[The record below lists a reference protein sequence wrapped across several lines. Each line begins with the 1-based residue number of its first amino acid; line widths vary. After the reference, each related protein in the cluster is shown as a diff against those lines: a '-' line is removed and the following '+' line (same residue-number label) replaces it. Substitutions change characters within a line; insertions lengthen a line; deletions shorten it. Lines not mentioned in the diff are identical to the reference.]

1 MVEMKAKRVNAD
13 ELKFDEKGLIAAIA
27 QDYESGEVLMQAFM
41 NREAVEKTFETG
53 YAHYYSRSRASL
65 WKKGETSG
73 NTQKVITAYR
83 DGDKDCIL
91 LKVRQKGVACHT
103 GMYSCFSQQVKGDE
117 NEIGAEMFGKLQRI
131 VEDRKKNPEEGSYT
145 SFLFARG
152 IDKIAK
158 KAGEEAVEL
167 VIASKNDDKGEVIGE
182 AADFLYHMMV
192 LLAEKGVK
200 LSEVCSELYK
210 RNK

>member
-1 MVEMKAKRVNAD
+1 MVEKNTKKVDFD
-13 ELKFDEKGLIAAIA
+13 ELKFDENGLIAAIA

-41 NREAVEKTFETG
+41 NREALEKTLETG
-53 YAHYYSRSRASL
+53 YAHYYSRSRNTL
-65 WKKGETSG
+65 WKKGEASG
-73 NTQKVITAYR
+73 HTQKVLTAYL
-83 DGDKDCIL
+83 DCDKDCVL
-91 LKVRQKGVACHT
+91 LKVNQKGVACHAGT
-103 GMYSCFSQQVKGDE
+103 YTCFSTQIKGEE
-117 NEIGAEMFGKLQRI
+117 NEIGGEMFGKLQRI
-131 VEDRKKNPEEGSYT
+131 VAERKRNPEEGSYT

-152 IDKIAK
+152 VDKIAK

-167 VIASKNDDKGEVIGE
+167 VIASKNDDKDEVVAE

>member
-13 ELKFDEKGLIAAIA
+13 ELKFDEKVLIAAIA

-73 NTQKVITAYR
+73 NTQKVITAYL
-83 DGDKDCIL
+83 DCDKDCIL

>member
-73 NTQKVITAYR
+73 NTQKVLTAYL
-83 DGDKDCIL
+83 DCDKDCIL

-103 GMYSCFSQQVKGDE
+103 GTYSCFSQQVKGDE

-167 VIASKNDDKGEVIGE
+167 VIASKNDDKGEVIVE

>member
-1 MVEMKAKRVNAD
+1 MVEMKARRVNAD

-73 NTQKVITAYR
+73 NTQKVITAYL
-83 DGDKDCIL
+83 DCDKDCIL

-103 GMYSCFSQQVKGDE
+103 GMYSSFSQQVKGDE

>member
-1 MVEMKAKRVNAD
+1 MTEKNTKNVNFD

-27 QDYESGEVLMQAFM
+27 QDYESGEVLMQAYM
-41 NREAVEKTFETG
+41 NREALEKTLETG
-53 YAHYYSRSRASL
+53 YAHYYSRSRNTL

-73 NTQKVITAYR
+73 HTQKVLAAYL
-83 DGDKDCIL
+83 DCDKDCVL
-91 LKVRQKGVACHT
+91 LKVTQKGVACHT
-103 GMYSCFSQQVKGDE
+103 GTYSCFSTLIKGEE
-117 NEIGAEMFGKLQRI
+117 NRIGAEMFGRLQRI
-131 VEDRKKNPEEGSYT
+131 VADRKKNPEEGSYT

-167 VIASKNDDKGEVIGE
+167 VIASKNDDKSAVVGE

-200 LSEVCSELYK
+200 LSDVCSELYK

>member
-73 NTQKVITAYR
+73 NTQKVLTAYL
-83 DGDKDCIL
+83 DCDKDCIL

-103 GMYSCFSQQVKGDE
+103 GTYSCFSQQVKGDE

-152 IDKIAK
+152 IDKSAK

>member
-1 MVEMKAKRVNAD
+1 MAEMKTKKVNLD

-41 NREAVEKTFETG
+41 NREAVEKTLETG
-53 YAHYYSRSRASL
+53 YVHYYSRSRQTL

-73 NTQKVITAYR
+73 HTQKVVTAFL
-83 DGDKDCIL
+83 DCDKDCIL
-91 LKVRQKGVACHT
+91 LKVRQKGAACHT
-103 GMYSCFSQQVKGDE
+103 GSYSCFSEQIKGGE

-167 VIASKNDDKGEVIGE
+167 VIAAKNGDKEEIVGEC
-182 AADFLYHMMV
+182 ADLFYHTLV
-192 LLAEKGVK
+192 LLANAGVK
-200 LSEVCSELYK
+200 LSDVCTELK
-210 RNK
+210 NRH

>member
-1 MVEMKAKRVNAD
+1 MAEMKTKKVNLD

-41 NREAVEKTFETG
+41 NREAVEKTLETG
-53 YAHYYSRSRASL
+53 YVHYYSRSRQTL

-73 NTQKVITAYR
+73 HTQKVVTAFL
-83 DGDKDCIL
+83 DCDKDCIL
-91 LKVRQKGVACHT
+91 LKVRQKGAACHT
-103 GMYSCFSQQVKGDE
+103 GSYSCFSEQIKGGE

-145 SFLFARG
+145 SLIFERG
-152 IDKIAK
+152 TANIAK
-158 KAGEEAVEL
+158 KRTEEGEEL
-167 VIASKNDDKGEVIGE
+167 VIASKNEDKGEVIGE

>member
-27 QDYESGEVLMQAFM
+27 QDYGSGEVLMQAFM

-73 NTQKVITAYR
+73 NTQKVITAYL
-83 DGDKDCIL
+83 DCDKDCIL

>member
-1 MVEMKAKRVNAD
+1 MVDAKTKKVNLD
-13 ELKFDEKGLIAAIA
+13 ELKFDEKGLICAIA
-27 QDYESGEVLMQAFM
+27 QDYESGEVLMQAYM
-41 NREAVEKTFETG
+41 DREAVEKTFSTG
-53 YAHYYSRSRASL
+53 YAHYYSRSRQSL

-73 NTQKVITAYR
+73 NTQKVITAYL
-83 DGDKDCIL
+83 DCDKDCIL
-91 LKVRQKGVACHT
+91 LKVKQKGVACHT
-103 GMYSCFSQQVKGDE
+103 GTYTCFSEQVKGED
-117 NEIGAEMFGKLQRI
+117 NQIGAEMFGKLQRI
-131 VEDRKKNPEEGSYT
+131 VDDRKRNPEEGSYT

-192 LLAEKGVK
+192 LLRKKDVK

>member
-1 MVEMKAKRVNAD
+1 MAEMKTKKVSLD

-41 NREAVEKTFETG
+41 NREAVEKTLETG
-53 YAHYYSRSRASL
+53 YAHYYSRSRQTL

-73 NTQKVITAYR
+73 HTQKVVTAFL
-83 DGDKDCIL
+83 DCDKDCIL

-103 GMYSCFSQQVKGDE
+103 GTYSCFSEQIKGGE

-158 KAGEEAVEL
+158 KTGEEAVEL
-167 VIASKNDDKGEVIGE
+167 VIASKNEDKGEVIGE

-192 LLAEKGVK
+192 MLAEKGVK
-200 LSEVCSELYK
+200 LSDVCSELYK

>member
-73 NTQKVITAYR
+73 NTKKVITAYL
-83 DGDKDCIL
+83 DCDKDCIL

-103 GMYSCFSQQVKGDE
+103 GTYSCFSQQVKGDE

>member
-1 MVEMKAKRVNAD
+1 MAEMKTKKVNLD

-41 NREAVEKTFETG
+41 NREAVEKTLETG
-53 YAHYYSRSRASL
+53 YAHYYSRSRQTL

-73 NTQKVITAYR
+73 HTQKVVTAFL
-83 DGDKDCIL
+83 DCDKDCIL

-103 GMYSCFSQQVKGDE
+103 GTYSCFSEQIKGGE

-131 VEDRKKNPEEGSYT
+131 VEDRKRNPEEGSYT

-158 KAGEEAVEL
+158 KTGEEAVEL
-167 VIASKNDDKGEVIGE
+167 VIAAKNGDKEEIVGEC
-182 AADFLYHMMV
+182 ADLFYHTLV
-192 LLAEKGVK
+192 LLADAGVK
-200 LSEVCSELYK
+200 LSDVCAELEK
-210 RNK
+210 RHQ

>member
-73 NTQKVITAYR
+73 NTQKVITAYL
-83 DGDKDCIL
+83 DCDKDCIL

-131 VEDRKKNPEEGSYT
+131 VEEKKPRRRLVYEFPVRARHRQNRQKSGRGSRGT
-145 SFLFARG
+145 RHRVQERRQGRSHRGSRGLPLSHDGAACGKGRQAFGGLFG
-152 IDKIAK
+152 T
-158 KAGEEAVEL
+158 V
-167 VIASKNDDKGEVIGE
+167 
-182 AADFLYHMMV
+182 
-192 LLAEKGVK
+192 
-200 LSEVCSELYK
+200 
-210 RNK
+210 

>member
-1 MVEMKAKRVNAD
+1 MVEMKAKKVNID

-73 NTQKVITAYR
+73 NTQKVLTAYL
-83 DGDKDCIL
+83 DCDKDCIL

-103 GMYSCFSQQVKGDE
+103 GTYSCFSQQVKGDE

-131 VEDRKKNPEEGSYT
+131 VEDRKKNPEEGSET

-152 IDKIAK
+152 IGKIAK

>member
-1 MVEMKAKRVNAD
+1 MAETKEKKVNVD
-13 ELKFDEKGLIAAIA
+13 ELKFDEKGLIAAVT
-27 QDYESGEVLMQAFM
+27 QDYESGEVLMQAYM
-41 NREAVEKTFETG
+41 NREALEKTLETG
-53 YAHYYSRSRASL
+53 FAHYYSRSRKAL

-73 NTQKVITAYR
+73 CTQKVVAAFL
-83 DGDKDCIL
+83 DCDKDCIL
-91 LKVRQKGVACHT
+91 LKVRQKGAACHT
-103 GMYSCFSQQVKGDE
+103 GTYSCFSRRIKGGE

-131 VEDRKKNPEEGSYT
+131 VENRKRNPEEGSYT
-145 SFLFARG
+145 SFLFAKG

-158 KAGEEAVEL
+158 KTGEEAVEL
-167 VIASKNDDKGEVIGE
+167 VIASKNDDKGEVIAE

-200 LSEVCSELYK
+200 LSEVCAELSK